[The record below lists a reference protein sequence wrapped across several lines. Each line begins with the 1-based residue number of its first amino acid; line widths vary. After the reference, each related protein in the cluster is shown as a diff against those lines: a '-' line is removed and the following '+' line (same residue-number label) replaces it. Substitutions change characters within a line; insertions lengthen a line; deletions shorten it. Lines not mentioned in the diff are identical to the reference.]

1 MSNKLDKLTPE
12 EKQKQD
18 DEQYM
23 RGRPNRMEVAN
34 YVNALL
40 EQKYIPQLQEQ
51 TSMGFMVI
59 QALLIEKGIC
69 TGEEIEQMTKEF
81 IKQKQAK
88 AQQTQEKSKNPK
100 QDK

>member
-1 MSNKLDKLTPE
+1 MSNKLVKLTPE
-12 EKQKQD
+12 QKKQQD
-18 DEQYM
+18 DERYM
-23 RGRPNRMEVAN
+23 QGRPTRMEVAN

>member
-1 MSNKLDKLTPE
+1 MSNKLAKLTPE

-34 YVNALL
+34 YVNALM

>member
-1 MSNKLDKLTPE
+1 MSSKLAKLTPE

-88 AQQTQEKSKNPK
+88 AQQAQKKSENPK

>member
-1 MSNKLDKLTPE
+1 MSNKLAKLTPE

>member
-1 MSNKLDKLTPE
+1 MSNKLAKLTPE

-88 AQQTQEKSKNPK
+88 AQQTQ
-100 QDK
+100 DK

>member
-1 MSNKLDKLTPE
+1 MSNKLAKLTPE
-12 EKQKQD
+12 EKQKQN

>member
-1 MSNKLDKLTPE
+1 MSNKLAKLTPE

-81 IKQKQAK
+81 IKQKQA
-88 AQQTQEKSKNPK
+88 QEKSKNPK

>member
-88 AQQTQEKSKNPK
+88 TQQTQEKSKNPK